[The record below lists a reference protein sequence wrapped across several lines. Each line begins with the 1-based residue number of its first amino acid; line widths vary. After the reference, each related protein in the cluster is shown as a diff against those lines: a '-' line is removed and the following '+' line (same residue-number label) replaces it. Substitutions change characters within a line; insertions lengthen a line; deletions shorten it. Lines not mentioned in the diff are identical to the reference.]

1 PHHGHARRRGNDDRH
16 QRLSRL
22 RAGDLPRLRHQLRA
36 ACGAGDPGADGLG
49 DAGAAEGIARL
60 RDRRH
65 LHPGRGH
72 HPAGRDLAAAAGD
85 PDVPAV
91 RSRDHRRA
99 HGRAAARRRRR
110 QRHRLMRP
118 AGFWRRCAA
127 WTLDAALVA
136 LPVLLLCR
144 DTMHRAAATFTQS
157 WGALVDAVA
166 QRMAAMILSPATS
179 ASTAPGPGAMTSLAR
194 DSLRDPAL
202 LAAAADLQ
210 SALIGLLWLPMAAF
224 VTLFLAWC
232 VGFERSPL
240 QATPGK
246 RALGLRAVDLAGG
259 RIGTGVALA
268 R

>member
-1 PHHGHARRRGNDDRH
+1 
-16 QRLSRL
+16 
-22 RAGDLPRLRHQLRA
+22 
-36 ACGAGDPGADGLG
+36 
-49 DAGAAEGIARL
+49 
-60 RDRRH
+60 
-65 LHPGRGH
+65 
-72 HPAGRDLAAAAGD
+72 
-85 PDVPAV
+85 
-91 RSRDHRRA
+91 
-99 HGRAAARRRRR
+99 
-110 QRHRLMRP
+110 MRP

-127 WTLDAALVA
+127 WTLDAALVT

-144 DTMHRAAATFTQS
+144 GAMHRAAATFTQS

-210 SALIGLLWLPMAAF
+210 SALIGLLWLPMAVF

-268 R
+268 RFLAGTLSWLSLNIGHLLAGLAPDHAALHDRLSRTRVVLAPGAPERMPPWATAWLIVQAVAWLIALAWAAQAMAVPMQAALDRALWG